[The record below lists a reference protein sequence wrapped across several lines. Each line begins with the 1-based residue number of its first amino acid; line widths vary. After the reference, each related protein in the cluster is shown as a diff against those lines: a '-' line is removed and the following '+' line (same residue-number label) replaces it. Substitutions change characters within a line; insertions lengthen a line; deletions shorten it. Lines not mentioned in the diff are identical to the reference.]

1 MMIGG
6 FTTNVSGVARNEPA
20 RHVHVLREESEL
32 KGHTH
37 DDIGVE
43 RLVVKNKYYHI

>member
-6 FTTNVSGVARNEPA
+6 FTIDVSGVARDEPA

-32 KGHTH
+32 KSRLH

-43 RLVVKNKYYHI
+43 RVVKNEYYHI